1 MTLGQHFEH
10 SGNWL
15 FRWRSYL
22 PLIVLVFALIGFH
35 DFRYPGGSHALQS
48 AWMLGCLAVSLSGAA
63 LRMYTIGHVP
73 HGTSGRN
80 TKQGQIA
87 ETLNSTG
94 IYSVVRHPLYLGNGL
109 MWLGAAAVP
118 RSVPVVVIVVLA
130 FWLYHER
137 IMFAEEAFLE
147 RKFGAAFAAWAER
160 TPAFLPN
167 LSLWRPPELQFSLRH
182 AIRREYLGIFG
193 TVTVFVLLEQV
204 GHGVARGRFDLNCP
218 WVAGWLGALV
228 AFVVIRV
235 IAKRT
240 RWMHVEGR

>member
-1 MTLGQHFEH
+1 MTLGRHFEH

-22 PLIVLVFALIGFH
+22 PLIVLVFALTGFRGFH
-35 DFRYPGGSHALQS
+35 YPRGNHTLQS
-48 AWMLGCLAVSLSGAA
+48 QWMLGCLAVSLSGAA

-80 TKQGQIA
+80 TKQGQVA

-118 RSVPVVVIVVLA
+118 RSLPVVLIVVLA

-147 RKFGAAFAAWAER
+147 RKFGAPFTAWAER

-167 LSLWRPPELQFSLRH
+167 PRLWQTPTLQFSLRH
-182 AIRREYLGIFG
+182 AIRREYLGVFG
-193 TVTVFVLLEQV
+193 TVTVFALLEQV
-204 GHGVARGRFDLNCP
+204 GHRVARGAWDLSCP
-218 WVAGWLGALV
+218 WVRGWLVALV
-228 AFVVIRV
+228 AFLVIRV
-235 IAKRT
+235 LAKGT
-240 RWMHVEGR
+240 RWLHVEGR